1 MTTPPLSSLVFTPLL
16 AAAAAFDIAE
26 VTALREGEAPDGDVD
41 PDNEIG
47 TLLRVAAAAKAGIDV
62 TIVTP
67 LVGSLL
73 PTADPRVGPGRSA
86 TLCWTPTG
94 GEITVQGFVAC

>member
-16 AAAAAFDIAE
+16 TAAFDIAE
-26 VTALREGEAPDGDVD
+26 VTALREGEAPGGEVD
-41 PDNEIG
+41 PDNEMG
-47 TLLRVAAAAKAGIDV
+47 TLLRVAAAAAKAGIDV

-86 TLCWTPTG
+86 IFCWTPPG